1 MPTATT
7 SEAKE
12 AKPKKSKRR
21 HRVHII
27 EERCKGCGFCIEFC
41 PKDVLEFSQKFNAK
55 GYHPPQV
62 IDHDLCTGC
71 QMCFM
76 LCPEFAIF
84 IERLDEEA
92 AGGNQE
98 TDE

>member
-1 MPTATT
+1 MSTATS
-7 SEAKE
+7 SEIQE
-12 AKPKKSKRR
+12 AKPAKKPKRR

-41 PKDVLEFSQKFNAK
+41 PKDVLEFSQEFNAK
-55 GYHPPQV
+55 GYHPPRV

-84 IERLDEEA
+84 IERLESKSAEEHTK
-92 AGGNQE
+92 E
-98 TDE
+98 